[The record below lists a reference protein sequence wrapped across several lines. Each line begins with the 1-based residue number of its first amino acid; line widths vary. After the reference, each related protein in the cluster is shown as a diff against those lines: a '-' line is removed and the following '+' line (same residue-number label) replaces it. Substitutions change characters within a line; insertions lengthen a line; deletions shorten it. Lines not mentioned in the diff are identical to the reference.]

1 MHEPEVGGL
10 VSQRAEQLEVGGA
23 EPGAGRRADELWRH
37 TCFEAFIA
45 VPGTRAYYEFNF
57 SPGLDWAAYR
67 FEAYREGMTAP
78 ALQSP
83 AVTVRRDAHGLEL
96 AASVA
101 LESLALPA
109 AAARLRLALAAVIET
124 ADGRVDYW
132 ALAHPAGKPD
142 FHHPQGFTLELPRP

>member
-1 MHEPEVGGL
+1 MSSTFH
-10 VSQRAEQLEVGGA
+10 RASTG
-23 EPGAGRRADELWRH
+23 PR
-37 TCFEAFIA
+37 IA
-45 VPGTRAYYEFNF
+45 
-57 SPGLDWAAYR
+57 S
-67 FEAYREGMTAP
+67 
-78 ALQSP
+78 LQSP